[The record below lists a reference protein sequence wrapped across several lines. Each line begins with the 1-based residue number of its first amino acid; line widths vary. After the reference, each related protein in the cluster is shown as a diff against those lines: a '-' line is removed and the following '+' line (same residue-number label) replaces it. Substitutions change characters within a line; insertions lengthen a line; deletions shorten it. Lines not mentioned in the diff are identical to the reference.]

1 MIRLEKKKSS
11 RMILVYKVLFIF
23 YFVTTM
29 TKTALIASLAA
40 ELGVSKKLAAELVNA
55 FIDTVIAGVKK
66 HGEVRVQG
74 FGTFKASKRK
84 AREGVNPQ
92 NPKQKIKIPAMK
104 VVTFKAGSD
113 FKAAVK

>member
-1 MIRLEKKKSS
+1 
-11 RMILVYKVLFIF
+11 
-23 YFVTTM
+23 M
-29 TKTALIASLAA
+29 TKTALIASLAE

-55 FIDTVIAGVKK
+55 FIDTVMNGVKK
-66 HGEVRVQG
+66 EGEVRVRIQG

-104 VVTFKAGSD
+104 VVTFKAGSE
-113 FKAAVK
+113 FKAMVK

>member
-1 MIRLEKKKSS
+1 
-11 RMILVYKVLFIF
+11 
-23 YFVTTM
+23 M
-29 TKTALIASLAA
+29 TKTMLIANLADA
-40 ELGVSKKLAAELVNA
+40 MGVSKKLASDLVNT
-55 FIDTVIAGVKK
+55 FVDTVIAGVKK
-66 HGEVRVQG
+66 GGEVRIQG

-113 FKAAVK
+113 FKKAVK